1 MVVEQMDAFKKS
13 KQLFRQAAK
22 VIPGGVNSP
31 VRAFRAVGSN
41 PIFIDRAKGA
51 YLYDADGNKYIDYCL
66 SWGPMILGHAHPD
79 VLRYVKEVMA
89 KGTSFGI
96 PTELETRLAKM
107 IVQAIRSVEK
117 VRLVSSGTEA
127 VMTAIRLARGCTGRD
142 KIVKFIGCYHGHVD
156 HMLVQAGSG
165 ATTLGTPSSPG
176 VPKDFTKHTIL
187 VPYND
192 REAVERAF
200 NKYGDQI
207 AAVIVEPIAG
217 NMGVV
222 PPGEGFLETIRRL
235 CTKHGSILIF
245 DEVITGFRIKY
256 GSVQDVVGV
265 EADLT
270 CLGKIIGGGF
280 PIGACG
286 GRAEL
291 MDQLAPLGRIYQ
303 AGTLSGNPACVAAGI
318 ATLQLLK
325 ARGVYRVLDT
335 ATQTLCDGILGEERG
350 TSHESRVTINRVG
363 SMFTVF
369 FNPGPVTD
377 YASATKSDTGAYARF
392 HKAML
397 EQGIYLPPSQF
408 EACFLSTRH
417 TPADIRK
424 TIAAA
429 EAASREDP

>member
-1 MVVEQMDAFKKS
+1 MTTFQKS
-13 KQLFRQAAK
+13 KKLFQDAMK

-31 VRAFRAVGSN
+31 VRAFKAVGPN
-41 PIFIDRAKGA
+41 PIFIDKAKGA

-66 SWGPMILGHAHPD
+66 SWGPMILGHAQPK
-79 VLRYVKEVMA
+79 VLDQVRKVMA

-96 PTELETRLAKM
+96 PTELETHLAKM
-107 IVQAIRSVEK
+107 IVQAIDSVEK

-127 VMTAIRLARGCTGRD
+127 VMTAIRLARGFTGRD

-165 ATTLGTPSSPG
+165 ATTLGSPSSPG

-187 VPYND
+187 LPYNNTD
-192 REAVERAF
+192 MLEKAF
-200 NKYGDQI
+200 KKHRRQI

-222 PPGEGFLETIRRL
+222 PPQKDFLKTIRKL
-235 CTKHGSILIF
+235 CTSNGSILIF

-256 GSVQDVVGV
+256 GCVQDIFGV
-265 EADLT
+265 KADLT

-286 GRAEL
+286 GKAKV
-291 MDQLAPLGRIYQ
+291 MDNLAPTGRIYQ
-303 AGTLSGNPACVAAGI
+303 AGTLSGNPVCVAAGI
-318 ATLQLLK
+318 ATLNLLK
-325 ARGVYRVLDT
+325 SKKIYGGLERAAGK
-335 ATQTLCDGILGEERG
+335 LCDGIRETLAERG
-350 TSHESRVTINRVG
+350 IAHTINRVG

-377 YASATKSDTGAYARF
+377 YATAVKSDTAAYAEF

-397 EQGIYLPPSQF
+397 REGIYLPPSQF
-408 EACFLSTRH
+408 EAWFVSVEH
-417 TPADIRK
+417 KQKDIERTLAAVRK
-424 TIAAA
+424 TGL
-429 EAASREDP
+429 